1 MFELVALLSFVC
13 SGIIIYF
20 IQKKRAENKRVKNQ
34 FTPTRQKDIKK
45 AMKKAMK
52 KARNESKT

>member
-1 MFELVALLSFVC
+1 MFEVVALLSFVC
-13 SGIIIYF
+13 SGVIIYF
-20 IQKKRAENKRVKNQ
+20 IQKKRAENKRVENQ

-45 AMKKAMK
+45 AKK